1 MHNTNQT
8 RVSFLNGGFVFRRY
22 SKGALQLESRSM
34 AAQTDNPEFWRYR
47 AEEVRTITDGMKN
60 AEAKTIMNRI
70 AEDYERIARLFET
83 GPLKR

>member
-1 MHNTNQT
+1 
-8 RVSFLNGGFVFRRY
+8 
-22 SKGALQLESRSM
+22 M

-83 GPLKR
+83 GLLKR